1 MKTRKLQTVSSP
13 SIADTLSARSAS
25 TVRPSAT
32 GSSSLQEDILSGSS
46 KLELRRYVRS
56 LKKQFTHEELIEQS
70 SMLIRRV
77 QEHPRLRSAETV
89 LLYNSLPDEV
99 YTHALIRQLHAE
111 GKTVLL
117 PVVVSE
123 TEMEIRHYTSPSSFK
138 ESSYGIFEP
147 VGEAFTDFPSITFAL
162 IPGMAFD
169 AARHRL
175 GRGKG
180 YYDRF
185 LPLLTNA
192 YKLGICFPFQSLP
205 SIPIDEYDQLVDE
218 VIC

>member
-1 MKTRKLQTVSSP
+1 MKTRKFQTVSSP

-25 TVRPSAT
+25 TVRPSST
-32 GSSSLQEDILSGSS
+32 GSSSLQEKILRGSS
-46 KLELRRYVRS
+46 KLELRRYIRS

-89 LLYNSLPDEV
+89 LLYNSL
-99 YTHALIRQLHAE
+99 HALIRQLHAE

-138 ESSYGIFEP
+138 ESSYGILEP
-147 VGEAFTDFPSITFAL
+147 IGEVFTDFPSITFAL

>member
-1 MKTRKLQTVSSP
+1 MKTRKFQTVSSP

-25 TVRPSAT
+25 TVRSSAT
-32 GSSSLQEDILSGSS
+32 GSSSLQEEILSGSS
-46 KLELRRYVRS
+46 KLEFRRYIRS
-56 LKKQFTHEELIEQS
+56 LKKQFTHE
-70 SMLIRRV
+70 
-77 QEHPRLRSAETV
+77 ETV

-138 ESSYGIFEP
+138 ESSYGILEP